1 MLSTFFRAV
10 DHVRRYGVRLVL
22 DKELPQNPLLDWLRK
37 GKQLAHKATQ
47 GKIIKIFGENIL
59 IIDFMALAIFS
70 TCQIFHQFGELLY
83 ERNIEE
89 AEGWQVGF

>member
-47 GKIIKIFGENIL
+47 RKIIHMCGENMF

-70 TCQIFHQFGELLY
+70 SSQIFHQFGEILY
-83 ERNIEE
+83 EQNIEE

>member
-10 DHVRRYGVRLVL
+10 DHVKRYGVRLVL

-37 GKQLAHKATQ
+37 GKQLAHKAIQ
-47 GKIIKIFGENIL
+47 RKIIHMFGENMF

-70 TCQIFHQFGELLY
+70 TSQIFHRFGEVLY
-83 ERNIEE
+83 EQNIEE